1 MTTVATPATARILDL
16 GTLTAGSVVEARR
29 KGEVHYRGCVEDAVP
44 GLGVVWIRDD
54 LAGHRAI
61 LHLDDYSIWQV
72 AA

>member
-1 MTTVATPATARILDL
+1 MTAIATPAARILDL
-16 GTLTAGSVVEARR
+16 CALPPGTIVEARR
-29 KGEVHYRGCVEDAVP
+29 RDEVHYRGSVEDAAP

-61 LHLDDYSIWQV
+61 LHLDEYSIWHV